1 MIFQALIYFLIGIM
15 WTEWLEFFCMR
26 NLDGKLANPFSNKEK
41 FFQTILWPVFVG
53 IFVFNFLDDIFKK
66 L

>member
-26 NLDGKLANPFSNKEK
+26 NLDGKLANPFSTKEK
-41 FFQTILWPVFVG
+41 VFQTILWPVFVG